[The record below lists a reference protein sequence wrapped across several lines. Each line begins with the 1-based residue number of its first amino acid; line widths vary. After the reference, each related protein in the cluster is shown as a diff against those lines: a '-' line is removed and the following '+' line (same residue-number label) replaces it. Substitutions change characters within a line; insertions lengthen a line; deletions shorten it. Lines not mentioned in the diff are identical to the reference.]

1 MLHPLKC
8 SVMDGVEVR
17 SGVWPDGVMAK
28 LRRLVGQITSGIW
41 SPTLGQAIALT

>member
-1 MLHPLKC
+1 MASGGELGGAGSIKQC

-28 LRRLVGQITSGIW
+28 LRRLVGG
-41 SPTLGQAIALT
+41 